1 MSAIRAAVFDLDGTL
16 VQTEVLKAQSYARA
30 AAELRPGQVRAED
43 VLDVY
48 HDYVGRSRNE
58 VAAALMARFD
68 LRDAAAKRMAE
79 LGASTPL
86 DAYVALRLRQYEAM
100 IADAKLLRA
109 HEFPEAVALL
119 RRMHGLGWPTAIATM
134 SHRAQATVI
143 VEQLGLAT
151 LIDAL
156 VTVDDVAHPKPAP
169 DIYLAA
175 AAALHTDPHACFA
188 LEDSVP
194 GIRSALAAGMLVV
207 AVTNELTREA
217 VHESGLLPKDRI
229 VDDHAR
235 LESVV
240 MPLVEGRMVGR
251 PR

>member
-30 AAELRPGQVRAED
+30 AAELRPGAVREQD

-58 VAAALMARFD
+58 VASALMVRFD
-68 LRDAAAKRMAE
+68 LRDTAARRMTE
-79 LGASTPL
+79 LGASTPEE
-86 DAYVALRLRQYEAM
+86 AFVALRLRQYEAM

-119 RRMHGLGWPTAIATM
+119 RRVHGMGLPTAIATM
-134 SHRAQATVI
+134 SHRAQAVVI
-143 VEQLGLAT
+143 VDQLGLAT
-151 LIDAL
+151 LVDVL

-175 AAALHTDPHACFA
+175 ASALHTDPGACFA

-217 VHESGLLPKDRI
+217 VHRSRLLPSERI
-229 VDDHAR
+229 VDDHER

-240 MPLVEGRMVGR
+240 MPLIEGRLASR
-251 PR
+251 P